1 MWFDSLVTL
10 TRDPAELVAELS
22 RPRRLGALLGR
33 LLEAGPPGRLLAR
46 ALRSPTRAAAATS
59 WVTRLHARLLRLAGG
74 RLRRS
79 WLFAAGQPVMALS
92 TVGRRSGELRTTA
105 VAALVHEGKLATVGM
120 NLGGARD
127 PAWSLNL
134 GADPDAWV
142 ELGGERFAMRARR
155 AEGEEREALWRRWLE
170 LQPSA
175 ATLAELAGRQVPVFV
190 LEPRPGA

>member
-1 MWFDSLVTL
+1 MTL
-10 TRDPAELVAELS
+10 TRDPAELVEELS
-22 RPRRLGALLGR
+22 RPRGAGALLGR

-46 ALRSPTRAAAATS
+46 LLRSPTRTPGATS

-79 WLFAAGQPVMALS
+79 WLFAAGQPVMALT

-105 VAALVHEGKLATVGM
+105 VAALVHQGRLVTVGM
-120 NLGGARD
+120 NLGGDRN

-134 GADPDAWV
+134 SADPNAWV
-142 ELGGERFAMRARR
+142 ELGGERFAVRARR
-155 AEGEEREALWRRWLE
+155 AEGEERDALWRRWLE

-175 ATLAELAGRQVPVFV
+175 ATLAELAGRQVPIFV
-190 LEPRPGA
+190 LEPRPNA